1 MLENCYI
8 ERELGERPG
17 VEAREQKRLSYLLSS
32 YQEPN
37 NMSIYEEQDLL
48 EFAKKNL
55 ERMEKNERR

>member
-1 MLENCYI
+1 M
-8 ERELGERPG
+8 
-17 VEAREQKRLSYLLSS
+17 EATEQKRLSYLLSS

-55 ERMEKNERR
+55 ERMDKNERR